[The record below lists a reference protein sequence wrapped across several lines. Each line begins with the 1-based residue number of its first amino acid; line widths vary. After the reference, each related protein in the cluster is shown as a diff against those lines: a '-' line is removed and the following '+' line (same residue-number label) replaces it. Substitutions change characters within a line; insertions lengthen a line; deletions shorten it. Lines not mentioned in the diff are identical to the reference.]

1 MQKTDSRALEVF
13 LLAVVV
19 VLGGLPFLKGGF
31 YIGKHEGDTIQMA
44 DIVLR
49 MARGEWPHLDFMSPI
64 GVLAMAPIALFA
76 RLGAGIGHA
85 VFWAQALVALI
96 LLLPAAHVARSRIG
110 GWTGWAYAGFVMVL
124 CLALVHGQ
132 TEPSISISMHYNRWA
147 WAIVYV
153 ALPLIVL
160 EPRRKAA
167 PALDGVI
174 IGLGMAALV
183 LIKVTYFVSIAPAV
197 IIGLLA
203 RRWWRVV
210 LWAAI
215 AGLAVALLVT
225 ALAGPSYW
233 LAYVHDLQTVA
244 HSAIRP
250 QPGEPLPVIA
260 AGPAFMGATLV
271 LFLSV
276 VFLRQAGRM
285 TEGMV
290 VLFLAPGLIYIV
302 FQNYGN
308 DPQWLMMLA
317 MLAFVLRPGQGVTN
331 ERGWDLRL
339 VLGAAALVAFTLGFA
354 SAVNLAYSP
363 IRHYSTETDK
373 MKPLISGLPDEGDL
387 FAKTNRTYG
396 VLVSAAGDGDGTEFA
411 SYRSLADRREPSIL
425 NGEELPYCELQSGT
439 VAWFETV
446 DRDLEA
452 AGYGGKRLMA
462 ADLLSAFWLF
472 GNFPPVEGAAPW
484 YYGELS
490 GIGNADYVVV
500 PMCPSSL
507 LVRGD
512 ILKALK
518 EAGYTLTEVHRTKS
532 YILIEP
538 RRAL

>member
-1 MQKTDSRALEVF
+1 MKKSDSRALEIF

-31 YIGKHEGDTIQMA
+31 YIGKHEGDTVQMA
-44 DIVLR
+44 DIALR

-85 VFWAQALVALI
+85 VFWAQAFVALL

-110 GWTGWAYAGFVMVL
+110 GWVGWAYAGFVMVL
-124 CLALVHGQ
+124 CVALVHGQ

-153 ALPLIVL
+153 TLPLVML
-160 EPRRKAA
+160 EPRLKAS
-167 PALDGVI
+167 PALDGVV

-203 RRWWRVV
+203 RRWWKVV
-210 LWAAI
+210 LWAVV
-215 AGLAVALLVT
+215 AGLVVALLVT
-225 ALAGPSYW
+225 GLAGPSFW

-244 HSAIRP
+244 HSAVRP
-250 QPGEPLPVIA
+250 QPGEPLAVIA
-260 AGPAFMGATLV
+260 AGPAFMGGTLL

-290 VLFLAPGLIYIV
+290 LLFLAPGLVYIV

-308 DPQWLMMLA
+308 DPQWLMMMA
-317 MLAFVLRPGQGVTN
+317 MFAFVLRPAAGVTN
-331 ERGWDLRL
+331 DRGWDLRL
-339 VLGAAALVAFTLGFA
+339 VLGGAALVAFTLGFA

-363 IRHYSTETDK
+363 IRHYGADTAK
-373 MKPLISGLPDEGDL
+373 MKPLISGLPGEGDL
-387 FAKTNRTYG
+387 YAKTNRTYG
-396 VLVSAAGDGDGTEFA
+396 VLLSTAGDGDGTEFA
-411 SYRSLADRREPSIL
+411 TYRSLADRRDPSIL
-425 NGEELPYCELQSGT
+425 NGEELPYCELQSGNI
-439 VAWFETV
+439 AWFETV

-452 AGYGGKRLMA
+452 AGYGGKRLIS
-462 ADLLSAFWLF
+462 ADLFSAFWLF

-484 YYGELS
+484 YYGGLS
-490 GIGNADYVVV
+490 GVENADYVVV
-500 PMCPSSL
+500 PICPSSL
-507 LVRGD
+507 LVRGG
-512 ILKALK
+512 ILKSLK
-518 EAGYTLTEVHRTKS
+518 EAGYTLTEVRRTPI

-538 RRAL
+538 KRAL